1 MRFAPVM
8 GVSVCLGVFAWRVT
22 DAAGED
28 GAGWWLFTS
37 GPVLFAVLAA
47 VVLCTVRAAFRRSR
61 GAPPRHRASVAF
73 ASAVAV
79 ALLAATPISVDYDDG
94 CNDHSTVSPAVAAPF
109 LALTRPRAAV
119 ASYTDRTTLVA
130 CSDKPLPS
138 GVLPLSIA
146 LR

>member
-1 MRFAPVM
+1 VI
-8 GVSVCLGVFAWRVT
+8 GVSVCLTVFAWRVGE
-22 DAAGED
+22 AARED
-28 GAGWWLFTS
+28 DAGWWLFTR

-47 VVLCTVRAAFRRSR
+47 VVLCAVLAAFRRSR
-61 GAPPRHRASVAF
+61 GAPRRYRASVGF

-79 ALLAATPISVDYDDG
+79 AVLAATPISVDYDDG

-109 LALTRPRAAV
+109 LALTRPQAAV

-130 CSDKPLPS
+130 CSNKPLPS
-138 GVLPLSIA
+138 GVLPLSSA